1 MIEIAQLND
10 LAVRVSGF
18 RRQNQENQS
27 VFNLVTLIPGRT
39 ASDEVS
45 RTLSQRRLTLT
56 LFLEDGEKELHA
68 VSVNTHEIQETGST
82 ASPVYRHQIELVERS
97 PDIAPELNEIEEDLA
112 ALMARFERLLDALD
126 RSGVVRRDAVERR
139 VAELSTVVSENAG
152 S

>member
-18 RRQNQENQS
+18 RRQIHENQPT
-27 VFNLVTLIPGRT
+27 FNLVTLIPGRT

-45 RTLSQRRLTLT
+45 RILSQRQLTLT
-56 LFLEDGEKELHA
+56 LFREDGEKELYA
-68 VSVNTHEIQETGST
+68 VSVKTHEIQETGST

-97 PDIAPELNEIEEDLA
+97 PDNAPELNEIEEDLA

-126 RSGVVRRDAVERR
+126 RSGVVKRSVIEQR
-139 VAELSTVVSENAG
+139 VAELGILVSTNAG